1 MEHHTIP
8 MVSSPLTV
16 NGLRRLLEEI
26 VHGLA
31 TVVHGS
37 ITAELVPGPITI
49 ANGMS
54 WSPRRATVHPYAPGQ
69 RFGIFATVDNPEA
82 IVFWMKVSWFKYKEL
97 IPHEV
102 RECHDINPPWSKK
115 TILDFIRLLTYVN
128 HSLLDKG
135 TEGWEKRPGVAKRI
149 PFVGIENRARG
160 FNFQEALTQTVA
172 WQQNA
177 LDWENGA
184 QREKIVMMME
194 VKSFATPHL

>member
-1 MEHHTIP
+1 MDCATCCYIKYLQSSTTRFSFDCLRFHAHDFPSTTDCGLEHHTVP

-54 WSPRRATVHPYAPGQ
+54 WSPRRATVHPYAPGR

-102 RECHDINPPWSKK
+102 RECHDIKPPWSKK
-115 TILDFIRLLTYVN
+115 AILNFIRLLTYVI
-128 HSLLDKG
+128 HSLLDNG
-135 TEGWEKRPGVAKRI
+135 TEG
-149 PFVGIENRARG
+149 VGEATRG
-160 FNFQEALTQTVA
+160 SQKNLIC
-172 WQQNA
+172 
-177 LDWENGA
+177 GH
-184 QREKIVMMME
+184 REPCQG
-194 VKSFATPHL
+194 F